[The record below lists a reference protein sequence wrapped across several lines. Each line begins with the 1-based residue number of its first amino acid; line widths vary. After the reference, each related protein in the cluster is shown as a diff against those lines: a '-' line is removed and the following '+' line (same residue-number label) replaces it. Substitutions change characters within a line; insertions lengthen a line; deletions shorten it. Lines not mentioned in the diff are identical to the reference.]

1 MGVEHRFQPGH
12 PKLPGAGRPKG
23 QPNKTTTSLK
33 EALLLA
39 ATAAGGGDLVAY
51 LTKMAIEQPSSFLS
65 LLGRVLPLQLQGD
78 SEKPLTVRRVEYVI
92 VDVRADPP
100 VMEIEHQN
108 GGKQ

>member
-1 MGVEHRFQPGH
+1 MVFKAGEPRPAA
-12 PKLPGAGRPKG
+12 AGRKPG
-23 QPNKTTTSLK
+23 SPNKTTQSLK
-33 EALLLA
+33 EALLKA
-39 ATAAGGGDLVAY
+39 ASEAGGGDMVVY
-51 LTKMAIEQPSSFLS
+51 LTKMALEQPSSFLA